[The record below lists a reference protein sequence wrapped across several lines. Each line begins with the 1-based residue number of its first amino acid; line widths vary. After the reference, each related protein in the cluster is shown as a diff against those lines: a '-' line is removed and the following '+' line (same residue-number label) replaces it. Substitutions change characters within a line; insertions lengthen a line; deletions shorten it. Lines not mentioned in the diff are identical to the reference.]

1 MTANE
6 AVSINFLFPA
16 FLAAL
21 VLILFLLRRTIL
33 TDRIETQVLQ
43 EAQSKMSSLTAQQEQ
58 WAETILKTQEK
69 LVTMFL
75 ALEETK
81 EYVGILS
88 SVEGEISDTAKKH
101 S

>member
-33 TDRIETQVLQ
+33 ADRLETQVLQ
-43 EAQSKMSSLTAQQEQ
+43 EAHSKMSSLTAQREQ
-58 WAETILKTQEK
+58 WAETIQKTQEK
-69 LVTMFL
+69 LVMMFL

-88 SVEGEISDTAKKH
+88 SIEGDVSDQVKKH